1 MNIFAYKMYI
11 YSTMGRSLAPQKLKW
26 KDGSEILKQDFIQS
40 LRDADRKI
48 PDKLKII
55 PQKGAQERM
64 LAIDADIKIVGGSRG
79 GPLLVDTKVVTPFGY
94 RRIGDLKSGD
104 IISGTDGGM
113 QRVVYNKK
121 HGKLPS
127 YKLKFIDGSEVVA
140 SYDHLW
146 NVRKTCYISKKRK
159 LNNLSLQDDFRVW
172 TTQMIVDHLTKA
184 KNGEIKNSRL
194 IIPLCEPIKFTRGWG
209 NRHYKPT
216 IDPYIIGA
224 LIGDGCVTEHIKNG
238 SYDALLSSADKE
250 VVDEFEQNGFDMSN
264 WSQKDGNAAKDY
276 RIIDSELRENLFG
289 LKLYGH
295 DAFSK
300 FVPEVYKWG
309 SIEVRLAIVQGLMD
323 TDGTVDKR
331 GHCSFTTVSEQLA
344 KDMKFL
350 INSLG
355 GLATISRHKS
365 HYVKN
370 GKRVEAS
377 DSYDVYIRINDGSR
391 LFRLPRK
398 KNRCTEYNGG
408 ISDLG
413 RHIVGF
419 EYIGEEECCC
429 IAVNNTNS
437 LFLVE
442 DFIVTHNSKSFSSLM
457 EALKDIR
464 QSDFHALILRNEKD
478 DLQSLVSDSYKLY
491 SQFGTYNK
499 SQNDMTW
506 NFQNGGWL
514 KFSYYAGTYQDFK
527 TRFQG
532 RQYAY
537 IAIDEGTQVEY
548 KKFKYLLTNNRNAS
562 HIRNRFWITCNPD
575 PESWVR
581 KFIDWWVDEDGYIIP
596 ERDCKVR
603 FCFMDG
609 DTPDQIYW
617 GDTREEVYNQCSS
630 IIDSLWKESYEEL
643 GYTKLDMF
651 IKSVTFIRA
660 DVSENIK
667 LISTD
672 ASYIANLAQQ
682 DEEQRMRDLEANWN
696 WKAAGDD
703 LVKIA
708 DLEEIFHNAEQLDD
722 EVHRA
727 SADIAF
733 TGGDNFVMWHWIG
746 RHTKDLVVMRLDSK
760 MVVSVV
766 QAKLRE
772 WGVEEC
778 NFTYDMQGI
787 GQYFKGFFPDA
798 VPFNNQAAPI
808 ALNRKEEEGIK
819 YLYKDL
825 KSQCAFLFYT
835 DIKDKSISIEPA
847 LLDRKFSGNGFKNL
861 PLRQILMKERKSLRR
876 DDKASDKGF
885 KLLPKKLAK
894 RYVGHSPDFWESW
907 FYIEIFK
914 LIKKKHKKAKGL
926 WMLS

>member
-1 MNIFAYKMYI
+1 MEKLSGLTLHNGDKVYTQEYI
-11 YSTMGRSLAPQKLKW
+11 Q
-26 KDGSEILKQDFIQS
+26 F
-40 LRDADRKI
+40 LRDADRKS

-55 PQKGAQERM
+55 AQKGAQERI
-64 LAIDADIKIVGGSRG
+64 LSVDADIKVIGGSRG
-79 GPLLVDTKVVTPFGY
+79 GPLLVDTRVVTPFGY

-113 QRVVYNKK
+113 QRVVYRKD
-121 HGKLPS
+121 HGMLPA
-127 YKLKFIDGSEVVA
+127 YKLKFVDGSEVIA

-146 NVRKTCYISKKRK
+146 NVRKTCYVSKKRK

-172 TTQMIVDHLTKA
+172 TTQMIVEHLTKV

-194 IIPLCEPIKFTRGWG
+194 IIPLCEPIKFTRSWG

-216 IDPYIIGA
+216 TSPYIIGA
-224 LIGDGCVTEHIKNG
+224 LLGDGCITECVKNG

-250 VVDEFEQNGFDMSN
+250 IVEEFEKSGFDMSN
-264 WSQKDGNAAKDY
+264 YAQKENNAAKDY
-276 RIIDSELRENLFG
+276 RITNASLRNDLEG
-289 LKLYGH
+289 LKLYNH
-295 DAFSK
+295 NAFSK
-300 FVPEVYKWG
+300 FVPNVYKWG
-309 SIEVRLAIVQGLMD
+309 TVDTRIAIVQGLMD
-323 TDGTVDKR
+323 TDGTIDKR
-331 GHCSFTTVSEQLA
+331 GHCSFSTVSKQLA
-344 KDMKFL
+344 EDMKFL

-355 GLATISRHKS
+355 GLATISKCEN
-365 HYVKN
+365 HYVKD
-370 GKRVEAS
+370 GKRIEAS
-377 DSYDVYIRINDGSR
+377 DYYDVYIRINDSHR
-391 LFRLPRK
+391 LFRLTRK
-398 KNRCTEYNGG
+398 KALCTEYNGG
-408 ISDLG
+408 VSELG
-413 RHIVGF
+413 RHIVDF
-419 EYIGEEECCC
+419 EYVGEKECCC

-437 LFLVE
+437 LFMVE
-442 DFIVTHNSKSFSSLM
+442 DFIVTHNSKSFSALM
-457 EALKDIR
+457 ETLKDIR
-464 QSDFHALILRNEKD
+464 NSDFHGLILRKEKN
-478 DLQSLVSDSYKLY
+478 DLDSLISDSYKVY
-491 SQFGTYNK
+491 SQFGIYNK

-514 KFSYYAGTYQDFK
+514 KFSYYAGAYQDFK
-527 TRFQG
+527 DRFQG

-537 IAIDEGTQVEY
+537 IAIDEGTQIEY

-581 KFIDWWVDEDGYIIP
+581 KFIDWWVDEEGYIIP
-596 ERDCKVR
+596 ERDCQIR
-603 FCFMDG
+603 YCFMDG
-609 DTPDQIYW
+609 DTPDSIFW
-617 GDTREEVYNQCSS
+617 GNTREEVYEQCSEL
-630 IIDSLWKESYEEL
+630 IDSLWKDSYEEL

-703 LVKIA
+703 MVKIE
-708 DLEEIFHNAEQLDD
+708 DLEGIFNNTIQLGDEI
-722 EVHRA
+722 HRA

-746 RHTKDLVVMRLDSK
+746 RHTKDLIVMRLDSK
-760 MVVSVV
+760 TIVSVV
-766 QAKLRE
+766 QSKLRE

-787 GQYFKGFFPDA
+787 GQYFKGFFPNA

-808 ALNRKEEEGIK
+808 ALDRKEEEGIK

-825 KSQCAFLFYT
+825 KSQCAFMFYT
-835 DIKDKSISIEPA
+835 EIKERGISIESA
-847 LLDRKFSGNGFKNL
+847 LLDRKFNGNGFKNVS
-861 PLRQILMKERKSLRR
+861 LRQILMKERKSLRR
-876 DDKASDKGF
+876 DETGSDKGF

-907 FYIEIFK
+907 FYIEIFR
-914 LIKKKHKKAKGL
+914 LTKKKHKKVKGL
-926 WMLS
+926 WMI